1 MDITPLFRA
10 CVKTIRTRNKALGFN
25 VDGDI
30 LGNNRSKQTKSDF
43 EIKVKEL
50 LTSISK
56 MHDFLMEHRKEYI
69 NINHLMY
76 DASHMTD
83 SERDQIDND
92 AQAFMLTCTEILRN
106 LHQEIKKQTSSIQLL
121 EHREGVIAILDS
133 FLKMVC
139 KVYSEQRAIRVKR
152 AFDRQKLAR
161 LEVDNKQLNTNFT
174 EEKSKEDKNNAII
187 TNNDISSTFGED
199 LEMSSEELQIFEQ
212 ENRRLYEEMNTLV
225 DEVRQIEGKVVEI
238 SRLQEIFAEKVLSQ
252 EQDINRISDTIVG
265 TTENIKEGNEELR
278 EAMKKNAGFRV
289 WILFFLI
296 VISFSLLFL
305 DWYNP

>member
-10 CVKTIRTRNKALGFN
+10 CVKTIRMRNKALGYN
-25 VDGDI
+25 IDGD
-30 LGNNRSKQTKSDF
+30 LLSNNKSKQTKSDF

-50 LTSISK
+50 LINISK
-56 MHDFLMEHRKEYI
+56 MYDFLMEHRKDYI

-92 AQAFMLTCTEILRN
+92 AQAFMQTCTEILRN
-106 LHQEIKKQTSSIQLL
+106 LRNEIKRQTASNQLL
-121 EHREGVIAILDS
+121 EHREAVIAILDS

-161 LEVDNKQLNTNFT
+161 LEIDNKQLNINYN
-174 EEKSKEDKNNAII
+174 EEKSKEDKNNPI
-187 TNNDISSTFGED
+187 TNTDVSSNLGED
-199 LEMSSEELQIFEQ
+199 LEISAEELQIFEQ
-212 ENRRLYEEMNTLV
+212 ENRILYEEMNTLV

-238 SRLQEIFAEKVLSQ
+238 SRLQEIFAEKVLQQ
-252 EQDINRISDTIVG
+252 EHDVNRISDTIVG

-296 VISFSLLFL
+296 VISF
-305 DWYNP
+305 YQRKC

>member
-238 SRLQEIFAEKVLSQ
+238 SRLQEIFAEKVLQQ